1 MTEYFLETLSIYIL
15 AFFLV
20 KKNMSIYDKTR
31 ALTKYL
37 HLINFFFF
45 GKKNTSIYDKTR
57 ALAKCLHLIKF
68 NNNCRHLGT
77 C

>member
-45 GKKNTSIYDKTR
+45 W
-57 ALAKCLHLIKF
+57 
-68 NNNCRHLGT
+68 
-77 C
+77 